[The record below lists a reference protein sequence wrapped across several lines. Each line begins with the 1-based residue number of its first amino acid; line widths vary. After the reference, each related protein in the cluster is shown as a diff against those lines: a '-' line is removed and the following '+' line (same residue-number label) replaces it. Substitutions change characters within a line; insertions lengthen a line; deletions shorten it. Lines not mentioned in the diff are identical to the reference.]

1 MLTVLWGA
9 AAAGAE
15 NHPDFFPKRQIND
28 SWRTAELPEK
38 ADPEK
43 LSLFQLANEAV
54 EPDRVSKRNNLIP
67 LRPGLKILHRREPGS
82 FSTPIRLERGVKYT
96 FSAPASCT
104 NPGGNR
110 IVISASFMDKNSKVL
125 PSGTAGL
132 SAPFPGQ
139 RPADLKRFAEAGG
152 TVIADCG
159 PGGKTE
165 NSLGPCRLIHF
176 FHIFRQLACIFSKK
190 GVYLI
195 IKSIIQELLTLRC
208 QASFECRIKL

>member
-1 MLTVLWGA
+1 MFPAYSNCRTGRGPLRRDAPQTRPEKEKTRHAESFLLTVLWGA

-125 PSGTAGL
+125 PSGTA
-132 SAPFPGQ
+132 
-139 RPADLKRFAEAGG
+139 
-152 TVIADCG
+152 
-159 PGGKTE
+159 
-165 NSLGPCRLIHF
+165 
-176 FHIFRQLACIFSKK
+176 
-190 GVYLI
+190 VYLHH
-195 IKSIIQELLTLRC
+195 SR
-208 QASFECRIKL
+208 ASALPI